1 MNSGTVLIGG
11 LPLRGPYR
19 PTVRLRCGARP
30 RARPRDQATARW
42 SQICGAAKEV
52 DRERD
57 GPAMLTPED
66 GEIERA
72 ISSVAGVASASLRR
86 DPGTGR
92 TRLRLK
98 LKPGEDAEQATWA
111 VAATLRERFGI
122 ALDPDAIRPVATF
135 DEAADIPQ
143 GEAAAAEEEAAA
155 ASFGRAEEVV
165 ATEAATAEEVAAAP
179 DPGAEAV
186 TAAEELESPIGQSVG
201 VTPPPAAATPP
212 PPPPIPS
219 ATAAP
224 GAGGAGAGTRS
235 GRDRVERVPRAT
247 ITRFDVQ
254 RGDHRVQV
262 TVGLRQGASTAEG
275 VARAAPTVRSEQRA
289 IAEATASALQQLTAA
304 PLLIAVDRVDV
315 EPAANPARALVTLT
329 LMADRGEEELIGV
342 SLVRGQP
349 ERAVVR
355 ATLDACNRRLESFL
369 DATSAGPLA
378 PAI

>member
-1 MNSGTVLIGG
+1 
-11 LPLRGPYR
+11 
-19 PTVRLRCGARP
+19 
-30 RARPRDQATARW
+30 
-42 SQICGAAKEV
+42 
-52 DRERD
+52 
-57 GPAMLTPED
+57 MLTPED

-143 GEAAAAEEEAAA
+143 GEAAAGEEEEAAA

-165 ATEAATAEEVAAAP
+165 AAEAVTAEEVAAAP

-186 TAAEELESPIGQSVG
+186 TAAEELESPNGQSVG
-201 VTPPPAAATPP
+201 VAPPPAAATPP

-355 ATLDACNRRLESFL
+355 ATLDACNRRLGSFL

>member
-1 MNSGTVLIGG
+1 MRVRVRAVGT
-11 LPLRGPYR
+11 
-19 PTVRLRCGARP
+19 
-30 RARPRDQATARW
+30 QATARW
-42 SQICGAAKEV
+42 SQFGGAAKEV

-86 DPGTGR
+86 DPATGR

-122 ALDPDAIRPVATF
+122 ALDPDAIRPVATVDEVAGAAQ
-135 DEAADIPQ
+135 DEAA
-143 GEAAAAEEEAAA
+143 GVEEEAAVGP
-155 ASFGRAEEVV
+155 FDRAEEVV
-165 ATEAATAEEVAAAP
+165 AAEPATAEVGAAGPDLEAAAP
-179 DPGAEAV
+179 DLDPEAEAV
-186 TAAEELESPIGQSVG
+186 ATAGKVEAPVGPIIG
-201 VTPPPAAATPP
+201 VTPPPVPTPSP

-219 ATAAP
+219 VRTAP
-224 GAGGAGAGTRS
+224 GATAEIGS
-235 GRDRVERVPRAT
+235 GRHRVEQLPRAR

-262 TVGLRQGASTAEG
+262 TVGLRHGAGTGEG
-275 VARAAPTVRSEQRA
+275 VARAAPTARSVQRA

-304 PLLIAVDRVDV
+304 PLLLAVDRVDV
-315 EPAANPARALVTLT
+315 EPAADPARALVTLT

-342 SLVRGQP
+342 SLLRGEP

-355 ATLDACNRRLESFL
+355 ATLDACNRRLASFL
-369 DATSAGPLA
+369 DATSVRPLV
-378 PAI
+378 PAS